1 MRIDITFDSW
11 IKEVN
16 ENMLRFVGKGTDI
29 ISERTWQRWYED
41 GYTPMQAVET
51 ELMNRGV
58 YLDESYYLG

>member
-1 MRIDITFDSW
+1 MTFDNW

-16 ENMLRFVGKGTDI
+16 EDMLRFVGKGADI
-29 ISERTWQRWYED
+29 ISERTWHRWYED